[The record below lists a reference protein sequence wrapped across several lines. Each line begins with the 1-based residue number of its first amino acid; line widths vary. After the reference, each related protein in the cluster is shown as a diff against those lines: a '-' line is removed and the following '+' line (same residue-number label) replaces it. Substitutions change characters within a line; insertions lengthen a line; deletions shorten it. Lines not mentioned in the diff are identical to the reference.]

1 LSSNR
6 EPAARFQKIII
17 DHFANHGAK
26 NIQDFPALL
35 EPFLLKGAFRFEDL
49 QAREKDTMFDM
60 SYFMDAA

>member
-1 LSSNR
+1 M
-6 EPAARFQKIII
+6 II